1 MVFERIA
8 AASIAAILLTVGSAQ
23 AAPVVTLLSNS
34 NHNPNTA
41 VMDANLG
48 ITGLTIESFEDVNLA
63 PGLTVEHTNPNG
75 GPTGTLNAVYTD
87 GSGFFNNNSWDGPG
101 ALVNTFNN
109 IVWFPA
115 PGSLSDLASR
125 VTFHLAA
132 PVATF
137 GVGLGNFQAGLV
149 DHAVLV
155 NGVELVSAIENMTN
169 FTDGINLRNGYLLVQ
184 AGAGE
189 SITSVAIESRVNG
202 TTTPATGADGLIFDR
217 LAFGGTPIPAE
228 VSAPGA
234 VGILGAGLVALGAAR
249 RRRPAV

>member
-1 MVFERIA
+1 MM
-8 AASIAAILLTVGSAQ
+8 TVGSAQ
-23 AAPVVTLLSNS
+23 AAPVVTLLSNT
-34 NHNPNTA
+34 NHNANTA

-63 PGLTVEHTNPNG
+63 PGLTVEHSNPNG
-75 GPTGTLNAVYTD
+75 GPTGTLNAIYTD
-87 GSGFFNNNSWDGPG
+87 GSGLFNNNSWDGPG

-137 GVGLGNFQAGLV
+137 GVGLGNFQSELV
-149 DHAVLV
+149 DHAVFV
-155 NGVELVSAIENMTN
+155 NGVELVSAIEDLAN
-169 FTDGINLRNGYLLVQ
+169 FTNGVNVRNGYLLVQ

-189 SITSVAIESRVNG
+189 SITSVAIENRTNG
-202 TTTPATGADGLIFDR
+202 TSTPVSGADGLIFDR

-234 VGILGAGLVALGAAR
+234 VAILGGALLALGAAR